1 MPNMFGLRNLFLT
14 TTLILVLFA
23 SFACTGD
30 DDASNATSPG
40 NRSTDEQYLRAV
52 CIGLT
57 NFSDAIVSKTS
68 SAEIAAVIKAY
79 VASMKELS
87 PPVDL
92 DKFHRDYVKYLQSA
106 VDEPTSLLTR
116 TPPLP
121 PDAVRKR
128 IASKERGVPECR
140 DATFFSTRSAQP

>member
-1 MPNMFGLRNLFLT
+1 MPKMFGLRNLFLAAT
-14 TTLILVLFA
+14 LVLVAIA
-23 SFACTGD
+23 SFACSGD
-30 DDASNATSPG
+30 DDGADTTAQA
-40 NRSTDEQYLRAV
+40 NRSTDEQYLKAI

-57 NFSDAIVSKTS
+57 NFSDAIISKTS

-79 VASMKELS
+79 VNSIKELS
-87 PPVDL
+87 PPADL

-121 PDAVRKR
+121 SDAVRKR
-128 IASKERGVPECR
+128 IASKERNVPECR
-140 DATFFSTRSAQP
+140 DATFFSSSSAQP

>member
-1 MPNMFGLRNLFLT
+1 MLKMFGLRKLFLAAT
-14 TTLILVLFA
+14 LVLVA
-23 SFACTGD
+23 VGSFGCSGND
-30 DDASNATSPG
+30 DGADNTDPG
-40 NRSTDEQYLRAV
+40 NRSTDEQYLKAI

-57 NFSDAIVSKTS
+57 NFSDAILSKTT

-87 PPVDL
+87 PPTDL
-92 DKFHRDYVKYLQSA
+92 DRFHQDYVKYLQSA
-106 VDEPTSLLTR
+106 VDEPTSLLSR

-128 IASKERGVPECR
+128 IASKERNVPECR
-140 DATFFSTRSAQP
+140 DATFFNEG